1 MMRNEI
7 LYQIIDSIPIRG
19 LDTQRLTE
27 LVLQLLA
34 WENLS
39 RCNAIAEDLKF
50 SDEFIRSPEKIVNVF
65 QALSASGELM
75 RRAFGH
81 RHPEID
87 RNPHLL
93 RDAMEL
99 VKHLSANGVLENI
112 NTLHLDEEMEKW
124 PLNIHQNMPK
134 EVADLLVDIARIGP
148 KDSVYTPWDST
159 FAQLASR
166 ASLKADQVYYESIL
180 QSAVPALISI
190 LSKREFNVSISDPIA
205 HPTAIEGG
213 RPRLFDVTVTF
224 PPFGMRYSADE
235 VRRDIFRR
243 FPERTQIGS
252 VLAIRHALSQTKSR
266 LVIAVPNSVLF
277 SHGYERELRI
287 DLVEKGMI
295 ETVISMPSGLLHQ
308 TNIAFSILVMNPGG
322 GIRSI
327 KFINAD
333 QPQFYIGVARTKN
346 KLSNLDKLL
355 DLISHNKESE
365 DCVIVPSGKILD
377 NDAQLQVDRYVISES
392 RRQLEKRLSNLNTIQ
407 LGDIVRTVRAIP
419 AGLRQEMPL
428 AAMEIGAIDLPQF
441 GYIEAKGKTI
451 SIDSN
456 LAKRYEDCF
465 LRPLDIVLIVKG
477 SVGKIGLVPFDV
489 PTPGNGGWVA
499 GQSAIVLRVHPEY
512 CAQSLF
518 VQLRSP
524 MGQAL
529 LQSIV
534 SGATIRLIQLRELMK
549 LEIVRSTT
557 EQDAKAKKIIDAEAH
572 LEKEIKEIKREQE
585 ELSKGLWNL

>member
-1 MMRNEI
+1 MKNEI
-7 LYQIIDSIPIRG
+7 LYQIIDSIRLRG
-19 LDTQRLTE
+19 LGPDSLLE
-27 LVLQLLA
+27 LALQLLA
-34 WENLS
+34 WEKLS
-39 RCNAIAEDLKF
+39 RLNTIASDLKF
-50 SDEFIRSPEKIVNVF
+50 SDEFIKSPEKIINVF
-65 QALSASGELM
+65 QALSASGGLM

-81 RHPEID
+81 RPPEID
-87 RNPHLL
+87 RNPYVL
-93 RDAMEL
+93 REAIEVVRNL
-99 VKHLSANGVLENI
+99 RSNGVLEN
-112 NTLHLDEEMEKW
+112 LDVLDLDDGAEIW
-124 PLNIHQNMPK
+124 PLRGYQNMPR
-134 EVADLLVDIARIGP
+134 EVVDLLVDIARIGP
-148 KDSVYTPWDST
+148 KDSVYTPWDSS

-166 ASLKADQVYYESIL
+166 AAHITDRVYYESIL

-190 LSKREFNVSISDPIA
+190 LSKREFIVSISDPIA
-205 HPTAIEGG
+205 NPTAIEGG
-213 RPRLFDVTVTF
+213 KPRLFDVTVTF

-235 VRRDIFRR
+235 IRRDIFRR

-277 SHGYERELRI
+277 SHGYERELRR

-295 ETVISMPSGLLHQ
+295 ETVITMPSGLLHQ
-308 TNIAFSILVMNPGG
+308 TNIAFSILIINPEG

-346 KLSNLDKLL
+346 KLRNFDKLL
-355 DLISHNKESE
+355 DLITLNKESE
-365 DCVIVPSGKILD
+365 DCAIVPIGKILD
-377 NDAQLQVDRYVISES
+377 NDVQLQVDRYVVSES
-392 RRQLEKRLSNLNTIQ
+392 RKQLEKRLSSLSTIQ

-419 AGLRQEMPL
+419 PGFKQEKPL

-465 LRPLDIVLIVKG
+465 LRPLDIILIIKG

-489 PTPGNGGWVA
+489 PAPGNGGWVA
-499 GQSAIVLRVHPEY
+499 GQSAIVLRVNPEY

-529 LQSIV
+529 LQGIV
-534 SGATIRLIQLRELMK
+534 SGATIKLIQLRELMK
-549 LEIVRSTT
+549 LEIVKSTP
-557 EQDAKAKKIIDAEAH
+557 EQDAKSRKTVDAEDG
-572 LEKEIKEIKREQE
+572 LEKKIKEIRKEQE
-585 ELSKGLWNL
+585 ELSRNIWNL

>member
-1 MMRNEI
+1 MRNEI
-7 LYQIIDSIPIRG
+7 FYQIIDSIRIRG
-19 LDTQRLTE
+19 IDSERLVE
-27 LVLQLLA
+27 IVLQLLA
-34 WENLS
+34 WEKLS
-39 RCNAIAEDLKF
+39 RCNEIAEDLKF
-50 SDEFIRSPEKIVNVF
+50 SDEFIRSPEKIINVF
-65 QALSASGELM
+65 QALAASGKLM

-81 RHPEID
+81 RPIEID

-99 VKHLSANGVLENI
+99 VKNLSANGVLENANI
-112 NTLHLDEEMEKW
+112 LDLDEEMEKW

-134 EVADLLVDIARIGP
+134 EVADLLIAISKIGP
-148 KDSVYTPWDST
+148 KDSVYAPWDSS

-180 QSAVPALISI
+180 QSAIPALISI
-190 LSKREFNVSISDPIA
+190 LSKREFTVSISDPIS

-235 VRRDIFRR
+235 IRRDIFRR

-252 VLAIRHALSQTKSR
+252 VLAIRQAISQTKTR

-277 SHGYERELRI
+277 SHGYERELRR

-295 ETVISMPSGLLHQ
+295 ETVITMPSGLLHQ
-308 TNIAFSILVMNPGG
+308 TNIAFSILVINPEG
-322 GIRSI
+322 GIGSI

-346 KLSNLDKLL
+346 QLSNLDKLL
-355 DLISHNKESE
+355 ELITHNKDSK
-365 DCVIVPSGKILD
+365 DCAIVPTRKILD
-377 NDAQLQVDRYVISES
+377 NDVQLQVDRYVVSES
-392 RRQLEKRLSNLNTIQ
+392 RKQLEKRLSSLSTIQ
-407 LGDIVRTVRAIP
+407 LGDVVRTFRAIP
-419 AGLRQEMPL
+419 AGLKQEKPL
-428 AAMEIGAIDLPQF
+428 AVMEIGAIDLPQF

-477 SVGKIGLVPFDV
+477 SVGKIGIVPFDV
-489 PTPGNGGWVA
+489 PSPGNGGWVA
-499 GQSAIVLRVHPEY
+499 GQSAIVLRVHSEY

-518 VQLRSP
+518 VQLRSQ

-529 LQSIV
+529 LASIV
-534 SGATIRLIQLRELMK
+534 SGATIKLIQLRELMK
-549 LEIVRSTT
+549 LEIVKSTT
-557 EQDAKAKKIIDAEAH
+557 EQDGISRKAIDAEDC
-572 LEKEIKEIKREQE
+572 LEKEIKDIRKKQE
-585 ELSKGLWNL
+585 ELSRNIWSL